1 MKRKS
6 TLLLQI
12 VVVLVGLGALAFL
25 VWEPQTEGR
34 NAHATLLQTYFT
46 DPFLAYVYVASI
58 PFFVALYQV
67 FKVLG
72 HAGHDQAFSLE
83 TVKALRRIRY
93 CSLAMVGF
101 VVGSVFFMLLA
112 DPDDRPAGVF
122 LRVIVAVSS
131 IVIATAA
138 TVSERVLQNVISRKS
153 RNGRA
158 A

>member
-6 TLLLQI
+6 TVLLQI

-72 HAGHDQAFSLE
+72 YAAHDQAFSLE
-83 TVKALRRIRY
+83 TVKAVRRIRY
-93 CSLAMVGF
+93 CALTMVGF
-101 VVGSVFFMLLA
+101 VVVSVFFLLMA
-112 DPDDRPAGVF
+112 DPDDRPAGMF
-122 LRVIVAVSS
+122 LRAIVVFSS

-138 TVSERVLQNVISRKS
+138 TVSERLLQNAVAVKS
-153 RNGRA
+153 RNGRTA
-158 A
+158 